1 MQKYALKR
9 FFDYFKQKKF
19 RASSIVEVIV
29 ALAICITIFLIS
41 MTVII
46 NSQRS
51 NNIRLK
57 QKAQLILSTVGAD
70 NQLQDA
76 SFDNGSLRLE
86 TDIQEKDTIPDIRI
100 VSYSVF
106 DNAGHKLG
114 MKVIWIPVDKLSE
127 MNLSEDS
134 VDNNL

>member
-1 MQKYALKR
+1 MQRYALKR
-9 FFDYFKQKKF
+9 FFDHFKQKKLS
-19 RASSIVEVIV
+19 ASSIVEVIV

-41 MTVII
+41 MTVIT

-57 QKAQLILSTVGAD
+57 QKAQFILSTIDA
-70 NQLQDA
+70 NNILQST

-86 TDIQEKDTIPDIRI
+86 TNIQENDTIPDIRI
-100 VSYSVF
+100 ISYSVF

-114 MKVIWIPVDKLSE
+114 MKVIWLTADKLSE
-127 MNLSEDS
+127 MNLSKD
-134 VDNNL
+134 